1 MPIVSIKSQRL
12 TGYLLCAIGG
22 LVIAGWMLGSKFMV
36 TLVPG
41 SAAMSINTALM
52 FLASGI
58 SLIFLHRDSEHA
70 LVRTICPPFLVI
82 LSTLILFEHVTD
94 IDLLIDLTSV
104 HAALGDGHSR
114 PGRTAP
120 NACVGFL
127 LTGLIFMLRTRIS
140 MRVHA
145 EQASIAFIVAVL
157 VIGWSALLG
166 YLLNLHAM
174 YQLATYNRM
183 AALTAFGF
191 CVLGSGLWIFHRN
204 TRVRPGRNISNQDK
218 RITAMAAALLTVF
231 AIAAG
236 LSGFWVLRE
245 GFEKNVADNIRNTA
259 RNNSYIISDELNQS
273 TLLAK
278 SVAMV
283 PVLPEYLRN
292 LDANPNDADSLRA
305 IAEIAQSYLPL
316 GAQGIRFDDQRGK
329 PLVSAGR
336 LTSES
341 SAVSVPLALI
351 HGRGEL
357 FWNDG
362 FFLHTENMVVDGIR
376 IVGRVVMERPLNS
389 LTTLIEENQRA
400 GISTDLLLCGRDANE
415 ALCFPTRFYTAGKR
429 ISLFRTDGGP
439 SQPIVRALRGETG
452 AATVTD
458 LRGIAVLAGHA
469 PLDPY
474 GLGLVQT
481 IDVDELYAPMR
492 DKLNLL
498 VVLLLLFV
506 TVGTILVRKLLQP
519 LVTGIV
525 SEQQRMAVILKNSND
540 AFIAVGQEGR
550 ITDWN
555 EQAAATFGWT
565 ADEAVG
571 SDLAT
576 LIIPPGQRASHNAN
590 FNEFVRAGRIENDR
604 ATGKRQALNRRLEM
618 VGLHRS
624 GREIPLEV
632 SLAAFHDGR
641 RFLIT
646 AFLRDITERKAAE
659 RQAAEHARSMEEAR
673 VALMQ
678 SQKLEAIGKLTGGVA
693 HDFNNVLQVVM
704 GSLQL
709 LQAELRGNDRASAR
723 AESAI
728 DAVRRGAKLSTEL
741 LAFARKQP
749 LQPASTNLAR
759 VVRGMHEMLQ
769 RALGGTTDIETIV
782 AAGLWN
788 ALIDPNQLE
797 HVILNLAINARDA
810 MQGQGKLTIE
820 IGNASLDDDY
830 VRTEPGLAAGQYVL
844 LAMSDTGSGMTA
856 DTIERAFEPFFTTK
870 PEGQG
875 TGLGLSMAY
884 GFVKQSGGHIRI
896 YSEVGEGTTIRM
908 YFPRSF
914 EPESVPVVSVNAPVA
929 GGTETILVVED
940 DPAVQST
947 VVAMLDNLGYRVL
960 KADHGEQALE
970 VLRQDGSVDLLF
982 TDVVMPGP
990 LRSPELARQ
999 AQALFPG
1006 IKVLFTSGYTQNAIV
1021 HSGRLDPGVHLLSK
1035 PYQREQLARKIR
1047 DLLGTPASRPAGKVT
1062 GRMAGEP
1069 DIQPAVQAAMQPV
1082 SRHDDEQHATNGQ
1095 GLDILVVEDNDDFR
1109 YLVGEM
1115 LAMLGHRAHFAASGE
1130 AALAQLEQR
1139 TFDVLLSDIG
1149 LPGMSG
1155 VDLANIAM
1163 QRADGMKVIF
1173 ASGFGGLQGDLPD
1186 YDFIM
1191 LSKPYSMMKLRDAID
1206 GCTAGTDQA
1215 QGQAFK

>member
-1 MPIVSIKSQRL
+1 MPIVAIKSQKL
-12 TGYLLCAIGG
+12 TGYLLCAIGS
-22 LVIAGWMLGSKFMV
+22 LVIAGWMLGNKTMV
-36 TLVPG
+36 TVVPG
-41 SAAMSINTALM
+41 SVAMSINTALM
-52 FLASGI
+52 FLASGL
-58 SLIFLHRDSEHA
+58 SLICLHRDTGNA

-94 IDLLIDLTSV
+94 INLWIDLTSV

-120 NACVGFL
+120 NACIGFL
-127 LTGLIFMLRTRIS
+127 LTGLVFMARTRHSIRDR
-140 MRVHA
+140 M
-145 EQASIAFIVAVL
+145 EQASIALVVAVL

-166 YLLNLHAM
+166 YFLNLHAM

-183 AALTAFGF
+183 AALTAVGF
-191 CVLGSGLWIFHRN
+191 CILGTGLWMFHRN
-204 TRVRPGRNISNQDK
+204 TRVRPASNITNQDK
-218 RITAMAAALLTVF
+218 RVTAMAAALLTVF

-245 GFEKNVADNIRNTA
+245 GFEKNAADNIRNTA

-278 SVAMV
+278 SVAMI
-283 PVLPEYLRN
+283 PVLPEHLRD
-292 LDANPNDADSLRA
+292 LDVNPNDADSLRA
-305 IAEIAQSYLPL
+305 ITEIAQSYLSL
-316 GAQGIRFDDQRGK
+316 GAQGIRFDDRQGK
-329 PLVSAGR
+329 TLATAGR
-336 LTSES
+336 LTAES
-341 SAVSVPLALI
+341 SAVSVPLSLI
-351 HGRGEL
+351 HGKGEL

-362 FFLHTENMVVDGIR
+362 FFLRAENPVVDGFR
-376 IVGRVVMERPLNS
+376 VVGRVVMERQLHS
-389 LTTLIEENQRA
+389 LTTLIEESQRA
-400 GISTDLLLCGRDANE
+400 GTSTDLLLCGREANE
-415 ALCFPTRFYTAGKR
+415 ALCFPTRFYAAGKR
-429 ISLFRTDGGP
+429 IPLFGTDGSRG
-439 SQPIVRALRGETG
+439 QPIVRALRGEIG

-458 LRGIAVLAGHA
+458 FRGIAVLAGHA

-474 GLGLVQT
+474 GLGLVHT

-498 VVLLLLFV
+498 VVLLLMFV
-506 TVGTILVRKLLQP
+506 AAGTILVRKLLQP

-525 SEQQRMAVILKNSND
+525 AEQQRMAVILKNSND
-540 AFIAVGQEGR
+540 AFIAVGQDGR
-550 ITDWN
+550 VTDWN

-565 ADEAVG
+565 ADEAIG

-576 LIIPPGQRASHNAN
+576 LIIPKGQRPSHNAN
-590 FNEFVRAGRIENDR
+590 FNEFVRAGRIESDK
-604 ATGKRQALNRRLEM
+604 AAGKRQALNRRLEM
-618 VGLHRS
+618 IGLHRS
-624 GREIPLEV
+624 GKEIPLEV

-641 RFLIT
+641 RFVIT

-673 VALMQ
+673 VALIQ

-709 LQAELRGNDRASAR
+709 LQAEMRGNDRAAAR
-723 AESAI
+723 VEAAI

-749 LQPASTNLAR
+749 LQPVPTNLAR

-769 RALGGTTDIETIV
+769 RALGGTTDIETIA

-830 VRTEPGLAAGQYVL
+830 VRAEPGLAAGQYVM

-856 DTIERAFEPFFTTK
+856 ETIERAFEPFFTTK

-896 YSEVGEGTTIRM
+896 YSEVGEGTTIKL

-914 EPESVPVVSVNAPVA
+914 EPESVPVTNINGPVT
-929 GGTETILVVED
+929 GGSETILVVED

-947 VVAMLDNLGYRVL
+947 VVAMLGNLGYRVL

-970 VLRQDGSVDLLF
+970 ILRQHGAVDLLF
-982 TDVVMPGP
+982 TDVVMPGS
-990 LRSPELARQ
+990 LRSPDLARQ
-999 AQALFPG
+999 AKLLFPN

-1047 DLLGTPASRPAGKVT
+1047 DLLDATASRFLNHAAAATKDVPGL
-1062 GRMAGEP
+1062 
-1069 DIQPAVQAAMQPV
+1069 QPAEQAERQPAA
-1082 SRHDDEQHATNGQ
+1082 RHGDEPPSTGGD
-1095 GLDILVVEDNDDFR
+1095 GLDILVVEDNEDFR

-1115 LAMLGHRAHFAASGE
+1115 LAMLGHRAHHAASGE
-1130 AALAQLEQR
+1130 AALEQLEQR
-1139 TFDVLLSDIG
+1139 SFDVLLSDIG

-1155 VDLANIAM
+1155 VDLANIAVR
-1163 QRADGMKVIF
+1163 RADGMKVIF
-1173 ASGFGGLQGDLPD
+1173 ASGFGGLPGNSLPD

-1191 LSKPYSMMKLRDAID
+1191 LSKPYSMTKLRDAID
-1206 GCTAGTDQA
+1206 GCTAGTDQE
-1215 QGQAFK
+1215 QPYK

>member
-1 MPIVSIKSQRL
+1 MPIVSIKSQKL

-22 LVIAGWMLGSKFMV
+22 FVIAGWMLGNRTMV
-36 TLVPG
+36 TVVPG
-41 SAAMSINTALM
+41 SVAMSINTALM
-52 FLASGI
+52 FLASGL
-58 SLIFLHRDSEHA
+58 SLVFLHRDTGHA
-70 LVRTICPPFLVI
+70 VVRTICPPLLVI
-82 LSTLILFEHVTD
+82 LSALILIEHVTD
-94 IDLLIDLTSV
+94 IDLRIDLTSV

-120 NACVGFL
+120 NACIGFL
-127 LTGLIFMLRTRIS
+127 LTGLVFMARTRRS
-140 MRVHA
+140 TRERM
-145 EQASIAFIVAVL
+145 EQASIVLIVAVL

-166 YLLNLHAM
+166 YFLNLHAM

-183 AALTAFGF
+183 AALTAAGF
-191 CVLGSGLWIFHRN
+191 CILGTGLWIYHRN
-204 TRVRPGRNISNQDK
+204 TRVRPPRNVTDQDK

-278 SVAMV
+278 SVAMI
-283 PVLPEYLRN
+283 PVLPERLRD
-292 LDANPNDADSLRA
+292 LDVDPNDADSIRA

-316 GAQGIRFDDQRGK
+316 GAQGIRFDDRQGK
-329 PLVSAGR
+329 TLATAGR
-336 LTSES
+336 LTAES
-341 SAVSVPLALI
+341 SVVSVPLSLI
-351 HGRGEL
+351 HGKGEL

-362 FFLHTENMVVDGIR
+362 FFLRAENMIVDGVR
-376 IVGRVVMERPLNS
+376 VVGKVVMERQLHS
-389 LTTLIEENQRA
+389 LTTLIGENQRA
-400 GISTDLLLCGRDANE
+400 GTSTDLLLCGRDANE
-415 ALCFPTRFYTAGKR
+415 AVCFPTRFYAAGKR
-429 ISLFRTDGGP
+429 IPLFRTDGGAI
-439 SQPIVRALRGETG
+439 QPIVRALRGEIG

-474 GLGLVQT
+474 GLGLVHT
-481 IDVDELYAPMR
+481 IDVDELYEPMR

-498 VVLLLLFV
+498 AVLLLLFV
-506 TVGTILVRKLLQP
+506 TAGTILVRKLLQP

-525 SEQQRMAVILKNSND
+525 AEQQRMAVILKNSND
-540 AFIAVGQEGR
+540 AFIAVGQDGR
-550 ITDWN
+550 VTDWN
-555 EQAAATFGWT
+555 EQAAATFGRT
-565 ADEAVG
+565 AEEAIG

-576 LIIPPGQRASHNAN
+576 LIIPHSQRASHNAN
-590 FNEFVRAGRIENDR
+590 FNEFVRAGRIESDKVS
-604 ATGKRQALNRRLEM
+604 GKRQALNRRLEM
-618 VGLHRS
+618 TGLHKS

-641 RFLIT
+641 RFVIT

-673 VALMQ
+673 VALIQ

-709 LQAELRGNDRASAR
+709 LQAEMRGNERATAR
-723 AESAI
+723 VEAAI

-759 VVRGMHEMLQ
+759 IVRGMHEMLQ
-769 RALGGTTDIETIV
+769 RALGGTTDIETIA

-830 VRTEPGLAAGQYVL
+830 VRAEPGLVAGQYVM

-856 DTIERAFEPFFTTK
+856 DTVERAFEPFFTTK

-914 EPESVPVVSVNAPVA
+914 EPESVPVVTSNAPVA
-929 GGTETILVVED
+929 GGSETILVVED
-940 DPAVQST
+940 DPAVQTT

-960 KADHGEQALE
+960 KANHGELALE
-970 VLRQDGSVDLLF
+970 VLKQDGKVDLLF

-990 LRSPELARQ
+990 LRSPDLARQ
-999 AQALFPG
+999 AKTLFPG

-1047 DLLGTPASRPAGKVT
+1047 ELLGPPSSDAASHASSRTGAGMDVGPARQATPQSP
-1062 GRMAGEP
+1062 P
-1069 DIQPAVQAAMQPV
+1069 
-1082 SRHDDEQHATNGQ
+1082 RHDDEQQAAGH
-1095 GLDILVVEDNDDFR
+1095 GLDILVVEDNEDFR
-1109 YLVGEM
+1109 ILVGEM
-1115 LAMLGHRAHFAASGE
+1115 LTMMGHRAHHAASGE
-1130 AALAQLEQR
+1130 AALAQLQQR

-1155 VDLANIAM
+1155 VDLANAVM
-1163 QRADGMKVIF
+1163 PQASGMKVIF
-1173 ASGFGGLQGDLPD
+1173 ASGFGGLPGDLPD

-1191 LSKPYSMMKLRDAID
+1191 LTKPYSMAKLRDAID

-1215 QGQAFK
+1215 QG